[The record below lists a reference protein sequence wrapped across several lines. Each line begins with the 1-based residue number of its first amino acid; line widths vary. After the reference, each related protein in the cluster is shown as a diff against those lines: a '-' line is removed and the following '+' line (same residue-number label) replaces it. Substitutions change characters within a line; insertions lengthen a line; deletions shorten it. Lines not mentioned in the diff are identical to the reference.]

1 MTTSVGK
8 IICSSFFI
16 SLLFISGNA
25 SAEIYKWVDANG
37 KVHYSDRKV
46 DAAAIKLNTSTGAT
60 TLGQSSQ
67 DVEQRLMQ
75 QKKYL
80 NYLSTER
87 AERQEKRQALEQQ
100 KAKQKKYCAAI
111 QDQLRSYTEEHTRWY
126 ELDEQT
132 GERQYIS
139 DAELESRKQE
149 LQAEIKSSCS

>member
-1 MTTSVGK
+1 MTRVGK
-8 IICSSFFI
+8 IICSSIFI
-16 SLLFISGNA
+16 SFLLISSNA

-46 DAAAIKLNTSTGAT
+46 DAAAVKLDVSTGAT
-60 TLGQSSQ
+60 SIGKSSQ

-87 AERQEKRQALEQQ
+87 VERQEERHALEQE

-111 QDQLRSYTEEHTRWY
+111 KDQLRNYTEVHARWY

-132 GERQYIS
+132 GERKYIS
-139 DAELESRKQE
+139 DAELETRKQE